1 MKNRVLDHRQKITH
15 TDHPHIVK
23 AEGVCSGRPIIEGT
37 RLDVWVIASY
47 YKMGMG
53 PEAFLAQ
60 WDYVTPAQYFDAL
73 AYYFDHKEEIE
84 GYIEANQK
92 AYEDHRKAEDV
103 RAEAVPE

>member
-1 MKNRVLDHRQKITH
+1 M
-15 TDHPHIVK
+15 
-23 AEGVCSGRPIIEGT
+23 
-37 RLDVWVIASY
+37 IAGY

-60 WDYVTPAQYFDAL
+60 WDDVTPAQYFDAL

-84 GYIEANQK
+84 GYIEANRR

-103 RAEAVPE
+103 RAETVSE